1 MTGNWN
7 PGRRAALAVTAILV
21 AGLALGPA
29 RNDAAAQ
36 ETGGMPQERLAVEPL
51 AILTNAGTVHFL
63 VEMARSPAEQTKGLM
78 FRAEVPDGT
87 GMLFLHDPPR
97 PVAMWMRNTPTSLDM
112 LFIDKAGVIR
122 KIATRTTPYS
132 EAVIASDGPV
142 AGVLE
147 IRGGE
152 AERLGIAEGDVVH
165 HPQFDR

>member
-1 MTGNWN
+1 MTGDWN
-7 PGRRAALAVTAILV
+7 LGRRAALAMLV
-21 AGLALGPA
+21 AGLAFGPGP
-29 RNDAAAQ
+29 NDTAAQ
-36 ETGGMPQERLAVEPL
+36 EVGGMPQERLAVEPL

-63 VEMARSPAEQTKGLM
+63 VEMARSSAEQTKGLM

-87 GMLFLHDPPR
+87 GMLFVHEPPR

-132 EAVIASDGPV
+132 EDVIAFDGPV

-152 AERLGIAEGDVVH
+152 AERLGIAEGDTVH
-165 HPQFDR
+165 HPEFGQ